1 MRARWTLV
9 LGFSLALLV
18 GVGAWVGVSALG
30 GDDPRSP
37 APTDGDF
44 AITASY
50 RLTPDGALDPS
61 PDDRAQRVW
70 DDFVRVATPAF
81 VRSDVTTYRV
91 GDDAGSDTLAYVI
104 SDDDDP
110 TRWAF
115 AANLAFADD
124 PRLLL
129 TTLVHEYAHLLSLGV
144 DDVDTDAS
152 TCDTEWTG
160 AGCLSADSDLQRFAE
175 RFWAGYDDAP
185 ARDNLDTDVGTAF
198 YAAHE
203 ADFVSDYAATNA
215 SEDFAETFA
224 TFVLEPEIVGDSVL
238 ADKFRYFA
246 ELPEYAGARERIRAE
261 FSLDS

>member
-30 GDDPRSP
+30 ADDSRSP
-37 APTDGDF
+37 SPADGDF

-50 RLTPDGALDPS
+50 GLTPDGALDPA
-61 PDDRAQRVW
+61 PDERAQRVW
-70 DDFVRVATPAF
+70 DEFIRVATPEF
-81 VRSDVTTYRV
+81 VRTNVTGYRV
-91 GDDAGSDTLAYVI
+91 GDDGTSDTLAYVV

-110 TRWAF
+110 TRWVF

-144 DDVDTDAS
+144 DDVDRDAE
-152 TCDTEWTG
+152 TCDTEWSG
-160 AGCLSADSDLQRFAE
+160 AGCLSADADLQVFAD
-175 RFWAGYDDAP
+175 RFWAVYDDAP
-185 ARDNLDTDVGTAF
+185 ARDNVDADVAAEF

-238 ADKFRYFA
+238 ADKIASFA
-246 ELPEYAGARERIRAE
+246 ALPEYAEARERIRAD
-261 FSLDS
+261 FALGA